1 MIRFHFQD
9 NGQDFLWWDVEDQ
22 GQGIGKVVN
31 AGPFQARAWADGNHY
46 VNLDQPHGLGDQLT
60 TTNDLQR
67 SLATGYCLTLHHR
80 VVRVEQPDEMAGA
93 A

>member
-22 GQGIGKVVN
+22 GGGIGKVVD
-31 AGPFQARAWADGNHY
+31 AGPFQAWAWADGNHF
-46 VNLDQPHGLGDQLT
+46 VNLARPHGVGDKLVT
-60 TTNDLQR
+60 TDDLVR
-67 SLATGYCLTLHHR
+67 SQETGYSLTLHHR
-80 VVRVEQPDEMAGA
+80 IVRVEHRHRLTGA